1 MSEAMNAEMIEQWA
15 THNKP
20 RAKALGLRLIKFNK
34 DAEGLLAEPTLGP
47 FEDQATAWAVDNPFK
62 AKLLL
67 LKLLKIVTSD
77 G

>member
-1 MSEAMNAEMIEQWA
+1 MSEINAEMIEQWA
-15 THNKP
+15 TNNKP

-34 DAEGLLAEPTLGP
+34 DPEGLLKEPSLGP
-47 FEDQATAWAVDNPFK
+47 LEDQATTWAVDNPFK

-67 LKLLKIVTSD
+67 LKLLKVVTSN

>member
-1 MSEAMNAEMIEQWA
+1 MREINAEMIEQWA

-67 LKLLKIVTSD
+67 LKLLKVVTSD